1 MGELDKRI
9 ARVLPGPADVLLR
22 FVTDDERGE
31 LERLAATLGRAEP
44 PNEAPQLERAREIM
58 RIAYRR
64 TVMGH
69 PGVE

>member
-1 MGELDKRI
+1 MGEIDQRI
-9 ARVLPGPADVLLR
+9 ARVLPGPTEVLLR
-22 FVTDDERGE
+22 FVTDDEIGE
-31 LERLAATLGRAEP
+31 LQRRVTAFGHGEP
-44 PNEAPQLERAREIM
+44 PDQAQELERAREIM